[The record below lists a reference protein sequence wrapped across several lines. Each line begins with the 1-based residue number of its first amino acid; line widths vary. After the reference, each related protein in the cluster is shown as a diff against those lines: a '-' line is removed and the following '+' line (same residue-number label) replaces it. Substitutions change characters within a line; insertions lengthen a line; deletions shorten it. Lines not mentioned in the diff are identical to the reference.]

1 MSCLRRWK
9 ERKWNRIHIDNR
21 GSSLALVMTIMAVVG
36 ILGAVLLSVTL
47 VTFRMKETYMASQKN
62 FYDAESVMDAIYVGL
77 QQDVAAAAGNAY
89 SWTLQNYS
97 DADEEARRA
106 NYVERF
112 EQVLLS
118 KLNPTGGVY
127 VRQYDVDH
135 LRALV
140 PDEVKNAAKNV
151 SSTDVPLISSVD
163 GLCALNQNPN
173 EGSYTIRN
181 LRVRF
186 LDDREYMTEIRTDIV
201 LTCPKIDFTQKGS
214 EPMDLTSYVFVANRQ
229 TVAKGGSIQVNGNA
243 YLGNE
248 GTNFSTCTVDF
259 KPTSV
264 NGGGKLV
271 TAGQFYV
278 RNGASASVGQGYNFW
293 AHEVYADSA
302 ASIALNGTTYLN
314 DDLVIA
320 NPLGRSSVNV
330 SLSGRL
336 YAYGNPFTAQSAD
349 VFMLNADLLT
359 DLRAHP
365 ANYSSAVLINGRNAV
380 LDMNGLEDLI
390 IAGNAYVATES
401 SSAPANT
408 DVLMGD
414 SISLKASQRAY
425 LVPAQYI
432 APYCVYGGMNP
443 ISADDYS
450 KLQLEICDA
459 LGYTDV
465 LQIQDMDYLRGSLS
479 SEIAIP
485 AELDRYHVK
494 GIQKEVHS
502 ILTDHG
508 PVNMVYFF
516 LKFDSEADAMNF
528 GDSYY
533 AKDKNL
539 SAMQVRV
546 DAEHYNTKIT
556 YPSAMYSEMNSPAAA
571 ISDFT
576 FYYNGSVLV
585 PSDERANT
593 KFVSGQCTR
602 ISDLSSQTLAS
613 KARGYQNTFAALSH
627 ALLTDY
633 SLLTTEQRKNEIYTN
648 LVNPMT
654 GYSGADAGKNIAPG
668 SMRVFG
674 TGTSGIDP
682 ESQMCAVVV
691 NGDYTLTGS
700 GDDAYETYH
709 SESLPLHL
717 VIASG
722 NVTVDCNYRGL
733 IIAGGEVTFTGRGI
747 TVTADSNLAQQALK
761 IPDAS
766 GTTPVEYLVNGK
778 NYLSDTSGAGGST
791 YGQINYADYV
801 TYHNWVKQ

>member
-1 MSCLRRWK
+1 MNCSRHWK
-9 ERKWNRIHIDNR
+9 ERKWNRFFKDNR

-36 ILGAVLLSVTL
+36 ILGAVLLSVSL

-97 DADEEARRA
+97 DADEETRRA
-106 NYVERF
+106 NYIDRF

-118 KLNPTGGVY
+118 KLNPAGGAY
-127 VRQYDVDH
+127 VRQYDIDH
-135 LRALV
+135 LRSLV
-140 PDEVKNAAKNV
+140 PDEVKDAAKNGN
-151 SSTDVPLISSVD
+151 STDVPLISSVD
-163 GLCALNQNPN
+163 GLCALNQNPD
-173 EGSYTIRN
+173 EGSFTIRN
-181 LRVRF
+181 LLVRF
-186 LDDREYMTEIRTDIV
+186 VDDREYMTEIRTDII
-201 LTCPKIDFTQKGS
+201 LACPKIDFTQKGS
-214 EPMDLTSYVFVANRQ
+214 EPMELTGYAFIANRQ
-229 TVAKGGSIQVNGNA
+229 TVARGGLIQVTGNA

-248 GTNFSTCTVDF
+248 GTNFSTCTVNF
-259 KPTSV
+259 NPTSV

-271 TAGQFYV
+271 TAGQLYV
-278 RNGASASVGQGYNFW
+278 RNGASVSVGQGHSFW

-302 ASIALNGTTYLN
+302 ANVSLNGTTFLN

-330 SLSGRL
+330 NLSGRF
-336 YAYGNPFTAQSAD
+336 YAYGNSFTAQSAD

-359 DLRAHP
+359 DLRTHP

-380 LDMNGLEDLI
+380 LDMSGLEDLI

-401 SSAPANT
+401 SNAPTNT

-432 APYCVYGGMNP
+432 APYCVHGGMNP

-450 KLQLEICDA
+450 DLQVEICEA

-465 LQIQDMDYLRGSLS
+465 FQIQDMDYLRGSLS

-494 GIQKEVHS
+494 GIQREVHS
-502 ILTDHG
+502 VLTDHG
-508 PVNMVYFF
+508 AVNMIYFF

-533 AKDKNL
+533 AKEKNL

-546 DAEHYNTKIT
+546 DAEHYNTKIS
-556 YPSAMYSEMNSPAAA
+556 YPSAMYNEMNNPAGA

-585 PSDERANT
+585 PSDNRANT

-602 ISDLSSQTLAS
+602 ISDLSSQTLAA
-613 KARGYQNTFAALSH
+613 KARGYQNTFAALTH
-627 ALLTDY
+627 ALVTDY
-633 SLLTTEQRKNEIYTN
+633 SLLTPAQRTNEIYTN

-654 GYSGADAGKNIAPG
+654 GYSGADAGKNIDPG
-668 SMRVFG
+668 TKRVFS
-674 TGTSGIDP
+674 TGTAGIADD
-682 ESQMCAVVV
+682 SQMCAVVV

-700 GDDAYETYH
+700 GDDAYETYR
-709 SESLPLHL
+709 SETLPLHL

-722 NVTVDCNYRGL
+722 NVTVDCNFRGL
-733 IIAGGEVTFTGRGI
+733 IIAGGDVTFTSKGI
-747 TVTADSNLAQQALK
+747 TVAADSNLAQQALR
-761 IPDAS
+761 IPDAN
-766 GTTPVEYLVNGK
+766 GVTPVDYLVNGK
-778 NYLSDTSGAGGST
+778 SSMADTGGAGGTT

-801 TYHNWVKQ
+801 IYLNWTKQ